1 MEKNIL
7 ILIIAA
13 VFIAGCAS
21 TPAPDDEFSR
31 IDTNSDGYITW
42 EEYKVFRPEAKR
54 SGFLKSDQNYDSK
67 LDVGEWRL
75 GVGSTF

>member
-1 MEKNIL
+1 MKNI
-7 ILIIAA
+7 ILVGIMAA
-13 VFIAGCAS
+13 AFIAGCAS
-21 TPAPDDEFSR
+21 TPPPNDEFSR
-31 IDTNSDGYITW
+31 IDTDSDGFITW

-54 SGFLKSDQNYDSK
+54 TGFLKSDQNYDNK

>member
-1 MEKNIL
+1 MIG
-7 ILIIAA
+7 IMAA
-13 VFIAGCAS
+13 FIAGCAS
-21 TPAPDDEFSR
+21 TPPPDDLFSR

-42 EEYKVFRPEAKR
+42 EEYKVFRPDAKR
-54 SGFLKSDQNYDSK
+54 SGFLRSDQNYDRK